1 MIEMFSYFIIVM
13 NFEYDIFSH
22 FRVAIPA
29 IPATFLKKENEASVE
44 KGIGNTRVPTRA
56 IWHREKL
63 DSINCETSIPPWS
76 NESRTR

>member
-29 IPATFLKKENEASVE
+29 TPATFLKKENEASVE

-56 IWHREKL
+56 IWQKL

>member
-22 FRVAIPA
+22 FRVA

-56 IWHREKL
+56 IWLREKL
-63 DSINCETSIPPWS
+63 DSVNCETSIPPRS